1 MRGAVVAA
9 LGLTLACG
17 TMRDNIIAVPASS
30 ERDSSGIRIV
40 ESTAPAWTA
49 ATAWRVADEP
59 DFDIG
64 GSERDTTT
72 QFASIRGAH
81 YLPNG
86 TIAVLDARSHSLR
99 FFDRSGRML
108 GQVGRAGSGPGE
120 FQRTQVPRSRVCG
133 TDTVYVPILGV
144 IAVFAAPGRYVRE
157 FRLKPAVGRFA
168 NIMGCHGN
176 RFFAWS
182 EVPPPVRLEGLH
194 RENGAIAT
202 YDLDGNVTASL
213 GTFPVEDLHWRRV
226 PGEGMGYALPPY
238 GRRLASAFGNGTIA
252 MGIGDSFEIEL
263 RDGSGTLREILRA
276 PHLDRPLTDSEVRR
290 LREFLLSRNYT
301 EGSLDILL
309 AEEKLPGTLPAFAQ
323 FLFDAD
329 QNLWVRS
336 YDFAD
341 ATVQYDRVTRTSDRA
356 VHESTRRWHVFAA
369 TGALLGNIELP
380 PRFEVHQIG
389 ADWILGVWRSE
400 MDVEHVRLYT
410 LRKPVG

>member
-1 MRGAVVAA
+1 
-9 LGLTLACG
+9 
-17 TMRDNIIAVPASS
+17 
-30 ERDSSGIRIV
+30 
-40 ESTAPAWTA
+40 
-49 ATAWRVADEP
+49 
-59 DFDIG
+59 
-64 GSERDTTT
+64 
-72 QFASIRGAH
+72 
-81 YLPNG
+81 
-86 TIAVLDARSHSLR
+86 
-99 FFDRSGRML
+99 
-108 GQVGRAGSGPGE
+108 
-120 FQRTQVPRSRVCG
+120 
-133 TDTVYVPILGV
+133 
-144 IAVFAAPGRYVRE
+144 
-157 FRLKPAVGRFA
+157 
-168 NIMGCHGN
+168 
-176 RFFAWS
+176 
-182 EVPPPVRLEGLH
+182 
-194 RENGAIAT
+194 
-202 YDLDGNVTASL
+202 
-213 GTFPVEDLHWRRV
+213 
-226 PGEGMGYALPPY
+226 
-238 GRRLASAFGNGTIA
+238 

-356 VHESTRRWHVFAA
+356 VHESTRRWHVFAS

-389 ADWILGVWRSE
+389 TDWILGVWRSE
-400 MDVEHVRLYT
+400 MDVEHLRLYT